1 MRVGRWIF
9 LILVGTIAVSGV
21 GAARQDTLTANEGL
35 ALVRQ
40 VNQIMGR
47 LYVRNNAQM
56 MLKDVVAD
64 DTFTRAQGFELTNDQ
79 SGTYKRYRLTI
90 THIAGD
96 KESFQLSLVPANGCG
111 QSWFSNETGLIFVG
125 NCVPTAP
132 VPPAAP
138 PAQRP

>member
-1 MRVGRWIF
+1 MTVA
-9 LILVGTIAVSGV
+9 LVGVTSNGGSVVA
-21 GAARQDTLTANEGL
+21 QQETLTPNEGV

-40 VNQIMGR
+40 VNQILGR

-79 SGTYKRYRLTI
+79 SGLYKRYRLTI

-96 KESFQLSLVPANGCG
+96 KESYQLSLVPANGCG
-111 QSWFSNETGLIFVG
+111 PSWFSNETGLIFAG
-125 NCVPTAP
+125 NCL
-132 VPPAAP
+132 
-138 PAQRP
+138 Q